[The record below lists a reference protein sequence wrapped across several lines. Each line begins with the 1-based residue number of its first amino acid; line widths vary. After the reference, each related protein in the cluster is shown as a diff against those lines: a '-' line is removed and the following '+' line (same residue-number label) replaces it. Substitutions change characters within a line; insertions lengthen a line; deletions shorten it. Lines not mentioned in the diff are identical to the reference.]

1 MVSRLLQTVDLVRSV
16 PLGYW
21 LLAYVGAFLIVG
33 FMMSLWHWM
42 GSPKRIRQPKPEP
55 VKEEP
60 VKVRTRKDKMEDLL
74 REHEE
79 TMGLVDMVP
88 LDPEVKESVK
98 EQADH
103 AMLED
108 VVNLIWRKS

>member
-1 MVSRLLQTVDLVRSV
+1 
-16 PLGYW
+16 
-21 LLAYVGAFLIVG
+21 
-33 FMMSLWHWM
+33 MMSLWHWM